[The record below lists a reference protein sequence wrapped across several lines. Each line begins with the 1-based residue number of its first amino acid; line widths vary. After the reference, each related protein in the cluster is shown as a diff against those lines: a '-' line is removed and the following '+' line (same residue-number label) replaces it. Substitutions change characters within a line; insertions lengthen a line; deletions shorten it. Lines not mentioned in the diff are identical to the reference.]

1 MNEKFKTLVNNKL
14 IVQRYE
20 LIVFKKKKKNSH
32 SGTEPP
38 KNEKHCNIGNT
49 SGVK

>member
-20 LIVFKKKKKNSH
+20 LIVLKKKNSH
-32 SGTEPP
+32 SGTEPQ
-38 KNEKHCNIGNT
+38 KNEKHCKIGNT
-49 SGVK
+49 SGVT